1 MRPLEINPLVAP
13 EPAERV
19 AKKSEHGFT
28 DSLADAVKQ
37 VDQLQTNAD
46 GEAAKLAQGG
56 GNLHETALALE
67 KADIAM
73 RVAVKV
79 RNKFVDAY
87 NDIMRM
93 PV

>member
-13 EPAERV
+13 DAAER
-19 AKKSEHGFT
+19 AEKKPAAGFT
-28 DSLADAVKQ
+28 DALADAVKE
-37 VDQLQTNAD
+37 VDALQTGAD
-46 GEAAKLAQGG
+46 QESSKLAEGG

-79 RNKFVDAY
+79 RNKLVDAY
-87 NDIMRM
+87 NDVMRM